1 MVTLGCSGIRVAS
14 RFSSAIRADL
24 AMRGFPIS
32 CATLARVA
40 LLSSF
45 LALLTHSS

>member
-1 MVTLGCSGIRVAS
+1 
-14 RFSSAIRADL
+14 
-24 AMRGFPIS
+24 MRGFPIS

-45 LALLTHSS
+45 LALIMQSS